1 MKYKLHYHPQVI
13 KVLSV
18 YRQSCPGMAGID
30 DIYEMSNESG
40 VHQMVWCHSD
50 HGVAVPGSGDLRT
63 SRVSGPYQQQH
74 GVVYFATSTPTPL
87 PHPHTAPYD
96 TSQ

>member
-1 MKYKLHYHPQVI
+1 MNIMKYKLQYHPQVI

-30 DIYEMSNESG
+30 DIDEMSNESG

-50 HGVAVPGSGDLRT
+50 HGGGSTWVGWSADFQGL
-63 SRVSGPYQQQH
+63 
-74 GVVYFATSTPTPL
+74 
-87 PHPHTAPYD
+87 
-96 TSQ
+96 

>member
-1 MKYKLHYHPQVI
+1 MKYKLQYHPQVI

-18 YRQSCPGMAGID
+18 FRQSCPGMAGID

-50 HGVAVPGSGDLRT
+50 HGVVVPGSGDLRT
-63 SRVSGPYQQQH
+63 FRVSRFYHPQLGA
-74 GVVYFATSTPTPL
+74 VYHASSTLTFSNIF
-87 PHPHTAPYD
+87 T
-96 TSQ
+96 